1 MLTTEALKAATR
13 RLVKACGGQES
24 CALIAG
30 IGTVRHQHFSE
41 VGAPDRPTEFLR
53 LDRVMLMEADCGQPI
68 ITDVLARATN
78 HRLVP
83 LPLIASTRT
92 PLGRVT
98 AQAMKETADVFVRLG
113 GFLDDGVLNAT
124 EGAQLDREI
133 DEAILKL
140 LALKAEA
147 GALVERGG
155 RE

>member
-1 MLTTEALKAATR
+1 MVEVEALKAGTR

-24 CALIAG
+24 CVLIKG
-30 IGTVRHQHFSE
+30 IGITRHQHFSE
-41 VGAPDRPTEFLR
+41 VGALDRPSEFLR
-53 LDRVMLMEADCGQPI
+53 LDRVALMEADCGQPI
-68 ITDVLARATN
+68 VTDLLARVTN

-83 LPLIASTRT
+83 LPMITAART

-113 GFLDDGVLNAT
+113 SFLDDGVLDSS
-124 EGAQLDREI
+124 EGAQLDREV

-140 LALKAEA
+140 LALKYEA
-147 GALVERGG
+147 RALVERGG